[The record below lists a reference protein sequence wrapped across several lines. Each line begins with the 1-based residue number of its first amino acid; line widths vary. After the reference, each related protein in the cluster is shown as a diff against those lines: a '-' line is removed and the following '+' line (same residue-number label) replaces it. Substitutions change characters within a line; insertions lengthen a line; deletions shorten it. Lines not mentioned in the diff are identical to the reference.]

1 MRELVTPRSSNIS
14 KIDWED
20 QVLTVHFINGNAYEY
35 YDVPESLFDD
45 FELCEDSK
53 GSIGKMF
60 NTEVKERYNYKK
72 IK

>member
-1 MRELVTPRSSNIS
+1 MRELVTPRSSAIS

-20 QVLTVHFINGNAYEY
+20 QVLTVHLISGKVYEY
-35 YDVPESLFDD
+35 YDVPETLFDD

-53 GSIGKMF
+53 QSIGKMY
-60 NTEVKERYNYKK
+60 NLEVKERYNYKQ